1 MKRISIVVFSI
12 ISSLWACDIKPAEEE
27 IANTGAVSFTASFE
41 TAANV
46 PALWSSGD
54 KLLVIDTKNNSHR
67 FDMDAGASKVAG
79 EFSGTVSD
87 GSQVKYVVF
96 AHNSNS
102 ITYDSSTEGFSM
114 EVPPVYTAKEAGA
127 LVTSNQAAVGTLQG
141 NEVELRSICGFI
153 KFTLESNGKTY
164 EQGGKTYE
172 LTDLKKVTFTS
183 NDGKPFAGTLHA
195 RWPAG
200 SATPAF
206 VDVED
211 GATSVSFNT
220 RSITSTDGDI
230 YYEAG
235 DYIIPVAPYSYE
247 DVTIMVEDAD
257 GNTATAI
264 AHRAIDVQI
273 AAQSNLNTIQWPTV
287 VIEVNLFC
295 SSLAEEK
302 AHVELAVLTTQGLS
316 VDRVNNTTGEKGVGS
331 TPKKTEIPFTE
342 SGMEHFM
349 WTNSGVGR
357 WTSKGSIDGQYVM
370 ADLCFGYYNT
380 DWNYQSQKWTAG
392 YQESV
397 SWIKFPEYDGVLT
410 KIELYSNHSSVTGA
424 LSISTDVDPETGI
437 GNHSVFYTTKITGD
451 YGTFV
456 WDSFPVV
463 DAARGAQYYLCMES
477 GNTWR
482 IRGWKLYYKAFE

>member
-1 MKRISIVVFSI
+1 MKRISIVIPSI
-12 ISSLWACDIKPAEEE
+12 IASLWACDIKPAEEV

-41 TAANV
+41 TAANI
-46 PALWSSGD
+46 PAPWSSGD
-54 KLLVIDTKNNSHR
+54 KLLVIDTKNNFHR
-67 FDMDAGASKVAG
+67 FDIDAGVAKTQG

-96 AHNSNS
+96 AHNSSS
-102 ITYDSSTEGFSM
+102 ISYDPETESFSM
-114 EVPPVYTAKEAGA
+114 VVPHLYAAKEAGS
-127 LVTSNQAAVGTLQG
+127 LVTSNQAAIGTLQG
-141 NEVELRSICGFI
+141 SEVELRSICGFV
-153 KFTLESNGKTY
+153 KFSLEPNGKTY

-172 LTDLKKVTFTS
+172 LTDLKTISLTS
-183 NDGKPFAGTLHA
+183 NDGKAFAGTLHA

-200 SATPAF
+200 AAAPVF
-206 VDVED
+206 VDVE
-211 GATSVSFNT
+211 GGSTSVSFNT
-220 RSITSTDGDI
+220 RSITTTDGDI

-235 DYIIPVAPYSYE
+235 DYYIPVAPQTYE
-247 DVTIMVEDAD
+247 DVTIKVEDAD
-257 GNTATAI
+257 GNVATAV
-264 AHRAIDVQI
+264 AHRAIDVQL
-273 AAQSNLNTIQWPTV
+273 AALSNLNTVQWPTV

-302 AHVELAVLTTQGLS
+302 THVELAKLTTQGLS
-316 VDRVNNTTGEKGVGS
+316 VDRLNNTTGEKGNGS

-342 SGMEHFM
+342 NGMEYTL
-349 WTNSGVGR
+349 WTSSGVGR

-380 DWNYQSQKWTAG
+380 DWSYQSQKWTAG

-397 SWIKFPEYDGVLT
+397 SWIKFPDYDGILT

-424 LSISTDVDPETGI
+424 MSISTEVDPESGI
-437 GNHSVFYTTKITGD
+437 GNHSVYYTTKITGN
-451 YGTFV
+451 YGNFV

-463 DAARGAQYYLCMES
+463 DAVRGDSYYLCMES

-482 IRGWKLYYKAFE
+482 IRSWRLYYKAFE

>member
-1 MKRISIVVFSI
+1 MKRISIVI
-12 ISSLWACDIKPAEEE
+12 ISFITFLWACDIKPAEEQ

-41 TAANV
+41 TTSDIT
-46 PALWSSGD
+46 ALWSNGD
-54 KLLVIDTKNNSHR
+54 KLWVIDTKNNAHR
-67 FDMDAGASKVAG
+67 FDMDAGASKTAG

-87 GSQVKYVVF
+87 GSQVKYVAF

-102 ITYDSSTEGFSM
+102 ISYDPATEGFSM
-114 EVPPVYTAKEAGA
+114 VVPPIYTSKEAGT
-127 LVTSNQAAVGTLQG
+127 LVTSNQAAIGTLQG
-141 NEVELRSICGFI
+141 SEVELHSICGFI
-153 KFTLESNGKTY
+153 KFSLEPNGKTY

-172 LTDLKKVTFTS
+172 LTDLKKITFTS
-183 NDGKPFAGTLHA
+183 NDNKAFAGTLHA

-200 SATPAF
+200 YAAPIF

-211 GATSVSFNT
+211 GATTVSFNT
-220 RSITSTDGDI
+220 RSLTSPDGDI

-235 DYIIPVAPYSYE
+235 DYYIPVAPQSYE
-247 DVTIMVEDAD
+247 DVTVTVEDAD
-257 GNTATAI
+257 GNVATAV

-302 AHVELAVLTTQGLS
+302 AHTELAALSTQGLS
-316 VDRVNNTTGEKGVGS
+316 VDRVNNTTGEKGVGT
-331 TPKKTEIPFTE
+331 TPKKTVIPFVE
-342 SGMEHFM
+342 SDKGHSL
-349 WTNSGVGR
+349 WTSSGVGR

-380 DWNYQSQKWTAG
+380 DWSYQSQKWTAG

-410 KIELYSNHSSVTGA
+410 KIELFSNHSSVTGA
-424 LSISTDVDPETGI
+424 LSISTEVDPETGV
-437 GNHSVFYTTKITGD
+437 GNHNVFYTTKITGS
-451 YGTFV
+451 YGSFV

-463 DAARGAQYYLCMES
+463 DGVRGSQYYLCMES

-482 IRGWKLYYKAFE
+482 IRGWKLYYKAFN